1 MPPIYATT
9 PLPNSVENLCHAPLL
24 RTARLARTRQRTS
37 PAARQ
42 TARLLP
48 ADRAD
53 QSLRSHCVYQRFQ
66 ALAFGPP
73 LLVRLLLLWWR
84 RWLRRRAKRFRRAG
98 LSLRTI
104 EYVLIRFRI
113 AASAIVR
120 ECIAYDL
127 GTLFAVLHRSFIL
140 SIFCP

>member
-84 RWLRRRAKRFRRAG
+84 RWRRWRWEAVRKSGPFRIRIRYV
-98 LSLRTI
+98 LLRTP
-104 EYVLIRFRI
+104 VV
-113 AASAIVR
+113 ASA
-120 ECIAYDL
+120 
-127 GTLFAVLHRSFIL
+127 
-140 SIFCP
+140 

>member
-84 RWLRRRAKRFRRAG
+84 RWRRWRVKRLRRSDVSPIWVDYGWMR
-98 LSLRTI
+98 LRM
-104 EYVLIRFRI
+104 VG
-113 AASAIVR
+113 SATVR
-120 ECIAYDL
+120 
-127 GTLFAVLHRSFIL
+127 
-140 SIFCP
+140 